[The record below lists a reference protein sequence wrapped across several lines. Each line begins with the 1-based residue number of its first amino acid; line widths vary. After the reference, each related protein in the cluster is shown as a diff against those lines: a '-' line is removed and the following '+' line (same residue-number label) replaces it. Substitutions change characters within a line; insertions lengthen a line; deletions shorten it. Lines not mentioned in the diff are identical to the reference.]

1 VDAELA
7 FIAELS
13 KRLRTGGPAEEE
25 NGIDRP
31 QIESFLEGYQPDHL
45 TGSEQLGVLLGFH
58 DLLGREINKVKR
70 TERCFSD
77 LFRRVD
83 QAKTLHELKNLHY
96 DLTTLTI
103 RNYQHTGSVKNL
115 QEKFTCFR
123 QKLTSRL
130 MSFVEREM
138 LAEGYGPP
146 PSAYVWISMGAE
158 GRREQT
164 ILTDQD
170 CLLVYQD
177 IPRSQRRFE
186 SEAVTKLIR
195 RDIREKPLDES
206 QIDLVD
212 SYFEIF
218 SRKMV
223 NCLDEAGIRKC
234 MGGVMPTNEKWR
246 GSLHSWIDRLKQKIK
261 YGSGP
266 ITILDIIILMDARS
280 IVGDTILGRQFVEA
294 LRGLV
299 GKSPSILAETAKSA
313 VLMPVALGFLRR
325 FRTERAGPHKG
336 RFNLKLKGWAPLVL
350 TIRVLAMKYGLMET
364 NTFERIKALE
374 VLDLLSS
381 RIARELEEA
390 HRTLLERH
398 IHNQI
403 ESISLRKRFDNLMDP
418 TTLSDD
424 EQARLKHALLQVEFL
439 QRLAHN
445 VFFPGGIG
453 R

>member
-1 VDAELA
+1 MDAELA
-7 FIAELS
+7 FIAALS
-13 KRLRTGGPAEEE
+13 KRLRTGGAAGEE
-25 NGIDRP
+25 NGFDRP
-31 QIESFLEGYQPDHL
+31 RIEEFFEGYQPDHL
-45 TGSEQLGVLLGFH
+45 TGSETLEVLRGFH
-58 DLLGREINKVKR
+58 DRLGREISKV
-70 TERCFSD
+70 ERREQCFSD
-77 LFRRVD
+77 LFRRVNN
-83 QAKTLHELKNLHY
+83 AKSLQELKKLHC
-96 DLTTLTI
+96 DLTTHTI
-103 RNYQHTGSVKNL
+103 RDYQHTGSVKNL
-115 QEKFTCFR
+115 QEKFTSFR
-123 QKLTSRL
+123 QQLTSRL

-138 LAEGYGPP
+138 LEEGFGPP

-170 CLLVYQD
+170 SLLVYQD
-177 IPRSQRRFE
+177 IPCSQRPFE
-186 SEAVTKLIR
+186 SEAVRKLIR

-206 QIDLVD
+206 QIDVFD
-212 SYFEIF
+212 SYFEIL

-223 NCLDEAGIRKC
+223 DCLDQTGIKKC

-246 GSLHSWIDRLKQKIK
+246 GSLHDWIDRLNQKIK

-280 IVGDTILGRQFVEA
+280 IAGDTTLGEQFVEA

-299 GKSPSILAETAKSA
+299 RKSPSILGETAKSA

-325 FRTERAGPHKG
+325 FRTERSGPHRG

-350 TIRVLAMKYGLMET
+350 TIRVLAMKYGLTET

-381 RIARELEEA
+381 RTARELEEA

-398 IHNQI
+398 IHNQVK
-403 ESISLRKRFDNLMDP
+403 SISLRKRFDNLMDP

-424 EQARLKHALLQVEFL
+424 EQVRLKHALLQVEFV
-439 QRLAHN
+439 QKLAHN